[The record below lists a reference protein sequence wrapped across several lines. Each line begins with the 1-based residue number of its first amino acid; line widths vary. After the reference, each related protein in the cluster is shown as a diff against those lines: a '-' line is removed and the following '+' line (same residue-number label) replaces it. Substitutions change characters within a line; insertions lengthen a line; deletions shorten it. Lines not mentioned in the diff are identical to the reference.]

1 MTKLDVEI
9 GFIVNHKDNENRI
22 LGGLVMTKQ
31 EKDKCEKLLDEI
43 VLSLDRSDSAWKSYE
58 GKKRDGCY
66 VDAEIRLRSF
76 ENHHGY
82 AEGIYQA
89 LAVLGYK
96 NEKMIEIGKRI

>member
-1 MTKLDVEI
+1 
-9 GFIVNHKDNENRI
+9 
-22 LGGLVMTKQ
+22 MTKQ
-31 EKDKCEKLLDEI
+31 EKDKCEKLLDEASLI
-43 VLSLDRSDSAWKSYE
+43 LDRSDVEWKYYE
-58 GKKRDGCY
+58 NKKRDGYY

-96 NEKMIEIGKRI
+96 SEKMKEIGKRI

>member
-1 MTKLDVEI
+1 
-9 GFIVNHKDNENRI
+9 
-22 LGGLVMTKQ
+22 MTKQ
-31 EKDKCEKLLDEI
+31 EKDKCEKLLDEASLI
-43 VLSLDRSDSAWKSYE
+43 LDRADVEWKLYE
-58 GKKRDGCY
+58 NKKRDEYY

-96 NEKMIEIGKRI
+96 SEKMAEISKRI

>member
-1 MTKLDVEI
+1 
-9 GFIVNHKDNENRI
+9 
-22 LGGLVMTKQ
+22 MTKQ
-31 EKDKCEKLLDEI
+31 EKDKCEKLLNEAAMN
-43 VLSLDRSDSAWKSYE
+43 LDRSDVEWKYYE
-58 GKKRDGCY
+58 NKKRDGYY

-96 NEKMIEIGKRI
+96 SEKMAEIGKRI

>member
-1 MTKLDVEI
+1 
-9 GFIVNHKDNENRI
+9 
-22 LGGLVMTKQ
+22 MTKQ
-31 EKDKCEKLLDEI
+31 EKDKCERLMDEI

-58 GKKRDGCY
+58 GKKRDGYY

-96 NEKMIEIGKRI
+96 SEKMAEISKRI

>member
-1 MTKLDVEI
+1 
-9 GFIVNHKDNENRI
+9 
-22 LGGLVMTKQ
+22 MTKQ
-31 EKDKCEKLLDEI
+31 EKDKCEKLLDEASLI
-43 VLSLDRSDSAWKSYE
+43 LDRSDVEWKYYE
-58 GKKRDGCY
+58 NKKRDGYY

-96 NEKMIEIGKRI
+96 SEKMAEISKRI